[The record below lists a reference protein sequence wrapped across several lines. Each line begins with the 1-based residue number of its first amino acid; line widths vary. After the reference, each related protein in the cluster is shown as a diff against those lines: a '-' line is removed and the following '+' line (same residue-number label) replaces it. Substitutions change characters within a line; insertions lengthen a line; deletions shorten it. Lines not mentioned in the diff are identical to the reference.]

1 MFAISTV
8 RQLYPQDFPQMPN
21 LARNHSRSQ
30 GTELCRVALAQSLI
44 DDAQGVGGFNLNL
57 LAASSSNVGKQASSS
72 WARQHCSQ
80 PTRPEA
86 KTPLLGLP

>member
-1 MFAISTV
+1 MAARAMFAISTV

-72 WARQHCSQ
+72 
-80 PTRPEA
+80 
-86 KTPLLGLP
+86 